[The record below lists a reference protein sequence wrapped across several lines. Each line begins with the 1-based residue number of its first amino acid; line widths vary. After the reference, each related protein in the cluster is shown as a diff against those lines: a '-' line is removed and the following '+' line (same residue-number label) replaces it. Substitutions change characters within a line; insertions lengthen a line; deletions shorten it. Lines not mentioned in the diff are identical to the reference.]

1 MCFGS
6 NTSLILTY
14 YHSAF
19 LLFLAAAFSIFR
31 RMSFDVVRCEAD
43 SGNIGGNRSHEFHVV

>member
-1 MCFGS
+1 MHFYLICFLDFGE
-6 NTSLILTY
+6 T
-14 YHSAF
+14 
-19 LLFLAAAFSIFR
+19 FSIFR